1 MKEKQKRI
9 TILGSTGSIGCSTL
23 DFISSNSQKFSVHAL
38 TANNNVNLLAKQAK
52 TFNAKVA
59 AIANESLYPDL
70 KDKLSGTDI
79 EALCGKEGIIE
90 AASGSVDFLMA
101 AIVGAAGLEP
111 TICAVRNGCTIGLA
125 NKE

>member
-23 DFISSNSQKFSVHAL
+23 DFIGSNSQKFSVHAL

-59 AIANESLYPDL
+59 AIEPIA
-70 KDKLSGTDI
+70 I
-79 EALCGKEGIIE
+79 FII
-90 AASGSVDFLMA
+90 VLPVNKNINNLF
-101 AIVGAAGLEP
+101 GL
-111 TICAVRNGCTIGLA
+111 
-125 NKE
+125 